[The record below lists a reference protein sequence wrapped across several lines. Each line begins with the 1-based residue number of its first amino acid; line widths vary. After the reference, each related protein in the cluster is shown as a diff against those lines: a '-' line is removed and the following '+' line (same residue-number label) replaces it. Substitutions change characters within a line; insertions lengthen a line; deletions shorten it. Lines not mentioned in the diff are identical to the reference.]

1 MITIPDQSSAGV
13 IWSVLAVLAGV
24 LFLVALVVWA
34 RSKDR
39 SIVSLG
45 WFVVMVAIPILG
57 PAGYLVDSR
66 RRARLAASGDEA
78 EDSDYVGSAG
88 TARST
93 THDGERR

>member
-1 MITIPDQSSAGV
+1 MITLPDQSSAGV

-66 RRARLAASGDEA
+66 RRARLAAASEDLEEIEAADDEK
-78 EDSDYVGSAG
+78 D
-88 TARST
+88 ARST
-93 THDGERR
+93 AHDGERR